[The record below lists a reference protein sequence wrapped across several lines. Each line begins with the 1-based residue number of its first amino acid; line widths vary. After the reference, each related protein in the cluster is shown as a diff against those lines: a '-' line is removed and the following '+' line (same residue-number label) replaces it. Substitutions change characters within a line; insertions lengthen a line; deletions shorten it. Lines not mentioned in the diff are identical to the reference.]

1 MTEFT
6 HGKILSRE
14 VSTEMKQSYMDYAMS
29 VIVSR
34 ALPDVRDGLKPV
46 HRRILYAMND
56 LSLQPG
62 KGYKKSARVVGEV
75 MGKYHPH
82 GDLALYNTMVRMA
95 QDFSYRHPLVD
106 GHGNFGSIDGDS
118 AAAMRYTEVRMK
130 PLATVMLEDIDKE
143 TVDFATN
150 FDDTLKEPVV
160 LPSRFPNLIVNGS
173 SGIAVGMATN
183 IPPHNLGETIDA
195 LEAMLDNPSI
205 SVEEL
210 MNHIKGP
217 DFPTAGTVLG
227 REGIKQAYS
236 SGRGSITLRGEVK
249 IEAASSGKHSLVIT
263 ELPYQ
268 VNKARMI
275 EKIAGLVR
283 EKKVEGITDLR
294 DETDRTGIRVVIE
307 LRKEAN
313 PHVVLNKL
321 YKFTQLQQSFGIN
334 MLALVD
340 NQPRALSLRE
350 ILFYYLEH
358 QREIVT
364 RRTNYE
370 LRRAEDRLHVLEGFR
385 IALDNLD
392 EVIALIRGAD
402 DVDQARE
409 QLMFRFT
416 LSKIQANA
424 ILDMRLQRLTAL
436 ERNKVEE
443 EHAQLV
449 ELIASLKEI
458 LADPAKVDGI
468 IKEELQAVKKKHGDQ
483 RRTRIVNKEGELD
496 LEDLIAEEDVVVT
509 ITHQGYIKRMP
520 VTSYRSQRRGGRG
533 VAAVNKREDDFVK
546 HMFIT
551 STHNN
556 MLFFTNFGLMYKKKV
571 YEIPEVGR
579 QARGTALV
587 NLISLRS
594 NEKITAVIQI
604 KDFSSGEFLMMSTA
618 RGYVKKTELSHY
630 DTPLRG
636 GIIAIKLD
644 TDDQLIDVKRTNGEQ
659 EAMLF
664 TGNGRC
670 IRFREDEVRP
680 MGRTARG
687 VRGINLTAADRVVE
701 MATIDEGS
709 DVLVVTDKG
718 YGKRTQIKEFRP
730 QTRGGKGIKSIQLN
744 EKNGQVVSGKT
755 IKPGGDVI
763 IVTAKG
769 ILIRQG
775 ADEISVIGRSTQ
787 GLKLIR
793 LDAEDRVV
801 AVAAVVKEDA
811 NGNQQ
816 GRI

>member
-95 QDFSYRHPLVD
+95 QDFSYRYPLVD
-106 GHGNFGSIDGDS
+106 GHGNFGSVDGDS

-130 PLATVMLEDIDKE
+130 PLSTVLLADIDKE
-143 TVDFATN
+143 TVDFVAN

-183 IPPHNLGETIDA
+183 IPPHNLNETIDA
-195 LEAMLDNPSI
+195 LVAMFENPSI
-205 SVEEL
+205 NAEEL
-210 MNHIKGP
+210 MSYIKGP
-217 DFPTAGTVLG
+217 DFPTAGTILG

-236 SGRGSITLRGEVK
+236 SGRGVITLRGEVK

-268 VNKARMI
+268 VNKARLI
-275 EKIAGLVR
+275 EKIADLVR

-294 DETDRTGIRVVIE
+294 DETDRTGIRVVVE

-321 YKFTQLQQSFGIN
+321 YKFTQLQQTFGIN
-334 MLALVD
+334 ILALVD

-350 ILFYYLEH
+350 LLFYYIEH

-364 RRTNYE
+364 RRTNYD
-370 LRRAEDRLHVLEGFR
+370 LRRAEERLHVLEGFR

-392 EVIALIRGAD
+392 EVIALIRGSA

-436 ERNKVEE
+436 ERSKVEE
-443 EHAQLV
+443 EYAQLV

-468 IKEELQAVKKKHGDQ
+468 IKEELLAIKDKHGDD

-496 LEDLIAEEDVVVT
+496 LEDLIAEEEVVVT
-509 ITHQGYIKRMP
+509 LTHQGYIKRMP

-533 VAAVNKREDDFVK
+533 VAAVRKREDDFVK

-556 MLFFTNFGLMYKKKV
+556 ILFFTNFGLMYKKKV

-579 QARGTALV
+579 QARGTALI

-594 NEKITAVIQI
+594 NERITAVIQI
-604 KDFSSGEFLMMSTA
+604 KDFSTGEFLMMSTA

-630 DTPLRG
+630 DTHLRG

-644 TDDQLIDVKRTNGEQ
+644 TDDQLIDVKLTNGQQ
-659 EAMLF
+659 EVMLF
-664 TGNGRC
+664 SQGGRC
-670 IRFREDEVRP
+670 IRFLETEARP

-687 VRGINLTAADRVVE
+687 VRGINLPASDRVEE

-718 YGKRTQIKEFRP
+718 YGKRTHIKEFRP
-730 QTRGGKGIKSIQLN
+730 QMRGGKGIKSIQLN
-744 EKNGQVVSGKT
+744 EKNGRVVSGKT
-755 IKPGGDVI
+755 IKPGGDII

-775 ADEISVIGRSTQ
+775 ADDISVIGRSTQ

-793 LDAEDRVV
+793 LDNEDRVV
-801 AVAAVVKEDA
+801 AVAAVVKEEA
-811 NGNQQ
+811 NGS
-816 GRI
+816 